1 MRGIL
6 IVFTTIITL
15 GIIASV
21 GFFGYNKYQEVELEK
36 HKLQVQQKE
45 LKEQDKEKNDEQ
57 KQNIDDNSG
66 EINSEEAQP
75 VKQVSQNNNSSNE
88 TNKGPDFDS
97 MSPQEIFN
105 YHIKGMDQNNIAIE
119 KGKFDLQK
127 GSEYTNQW
135 RQELK
140 SQYGS
145 N

>member
-45 LKEQDKEKNDEQ
+45 LKEKEKNDEQ
-57 KQNIDDNSG
+57 EQSVNDNSG
-66 EINSEEAQP
+66 EINSEETQP
-75 VKQVSQNNNSSNE
+75 VTQVSQNDNSSNE

-105 YHIKGMDQNNIAIE
+105 YHIKGMDQDNIAIE

-127 GSEYTNQW
+127 GSEYTDQW

-140 SQYGS
+140 SQYGF

>member
-1 MRGIL
+1 
-6 IVFTTIITL
+6 
-15 GIIASV
+15 
-21 GFFGYNKYQEVELEK
+21 
-36 HKLQVQQKE
+36 
-45 LKEQDKEKNDEQ
+45 
-57 KQNIDDNSG
+57 
-66 EINSEEAQP
+66 
-75 VKQVSQNNNSSNE
+75 
-88 TNKGPDFDS
+88 